1 MALKLTLGKD
11 DIFITTDGLVA
22 KITEIKREASGR
34 PVIQLSIVAPST
46 TAITRIMSAETDTIV
61 DKKIEVMQQWTSYPA
76 VEKGLTE
83 LLWDD

>member
-1 MALKLTLGKD
+1 M
-11 DIFITTDGLVA
+11 
-22 KITEIKREASGR
+22 
-34 PVIQLSIVAPST
+34 QLSIVAPST
-46 TAITRIMSAETDTIV
+46 TAITRIMSAETDAIV